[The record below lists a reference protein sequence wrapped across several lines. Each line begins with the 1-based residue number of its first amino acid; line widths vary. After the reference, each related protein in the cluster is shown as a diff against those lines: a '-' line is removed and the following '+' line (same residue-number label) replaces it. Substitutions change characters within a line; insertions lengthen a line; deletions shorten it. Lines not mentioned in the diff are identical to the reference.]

1 MPPDT
6 QLLLPQAEDPREPE
20 ITILIPALNEALT
33 IGTFV
38 DWCLQGL
45 KEAGVSGEVLIVDS
59 STDDTAEI
67 ALAKG
72 ARVLKAPK
80 RGLGRAYID
89 GLPFARGTFLILGDC
104 DCTYDF
110 REIKPFVDAFHGG
123 AEYVMGSRFR
133 GQIEPGAMPAMHR
146 YFGTPVTTAI
156 LNFIYGSRFTDIHCG
171 MRGLTLEA
179 FKRMHLQS
187 QGWEYASELVLK
199 AVKMRMIIREVPIRF
214 HKDPQGRL
222 SHHKRSGFLSP
233 WIAGW
238 DNLRA
243 MFLYGPEF
251 FLLRPGLALFALGLL
266 ISLPPAISFGPF
278 SLGPVTLSLY
288 WMLLGIGLAL
298 VGLQCAY
305 LGILSKCISDLVGG
319 QLPRWTKRI
328 TYNRGVLAG
337 MALVVAGALLCLPLA
352 VEYVRLHLSLPLEIG
367 PPAYM
372 ALSGLFLMISGFLTF
387 SFTLVLH
394 SLALFKSRADSMAQA
409 DHG

>member
-1 MPPDT
+1 
-6 QLLLPQAEDPREPE
+6 
-20 ITILIPALNEALT
+20 
-33 IGTFV
+33 
-38 DWCLQGL
+38 
-45 KEAGVSGEVLIVDS
+45 
-59 STDDTAEI
+59 
-67 ALAKG
+67 
-72 ARVLKAPK
+72 
-80 RGLGRAYID
+80 
-89 GLPFARGTFLILGDC
+89 
-104 DCTYDF
+104 
-110 REIKPFVDAFHGG
+110 
-123 AEYVMGSRFR
+123 
-133 GQIEPGAMPAMHR
+133 
-146 YFGTPVTTAI
+146 
-156 LNFIYGSRFTDIHCG
+156 
-171 MRGLTLEA
+171 
-179 FKRMHLQS
+179 
-187 QGWEYASELVLK
+187 
-199 AVKMRMIIREVPIRF
+199 
-214 HKDPQGRL
+214 
-222 SHHKRSGFLSP
+222 
-233 WIAGW
+233 
-238 DNLRA
+238 
-243 MFLYGPEF
+243 
-251 FLLRPGLALFALGLL
+251 L